1 MTAKIISFT
10 DHYNVRRLSTWQLEQ
25 ISDTYRSH
33 IRDYKHDKDVKDRA
47 RLVNRELMRR
57 KELNNARQQ
66 SKRV

>member
-1 MTAKIISFT
+1 MTAQVISFA
-10 DHYNVRRLSTWQLEQ
+10 DHYNARRLPLWQLQQ

-33 IRDYKHDKDVKDRA
+33 LRKYKHDEEVKS
-47 RLVNRELMRR
+47 RLRIVNRELNRR

>member
-10 DHYNVRRLSTWQLEQ
+10 DHYNARRLPLWQLQQ

-33 IRDYKHDKDVKDRA
+33 LREYKHDEAVKA
-47 RLVNRELMRR
+47 RYRIVSRELNRR